1 MKTLYV
7 TDTGYIGGNDLQLD
21 GQNNLKMVNGA
32 DEKLQSVRLLLSTN
46 TGEWFLN
53 ADHGLDYFAFLGQKW
68 PDSEEETRAVFM
80 EAFEQEPRIE
90 EVLSLDFEHMREERK
105 LKVKFRLRMEGEEVE
120 GETEV
125 EG

>member
-1 MKTLYV
+1 MKTFLLNES
-7 TDTGYIGGNDLQLD
+7 GDLQLD

-53 ADHGLDYFAFLGQKW
+53 TEHGLDYFAILGQKW
-68 PDSEEETRAVFM
+68 PASKEEIRAAFM
-80 EAFEQEPRIE
+80 EAFEQEERIE
-90 EVLSLDFEHMREERK
+90 EVLALNFEYIEKERK
-105 LKVKFRLRMEGEEVE
+105 LKVKFRLRMDGEEVE

-125 EG
+125 VV